1 MTTTVTA
8 GKYKVRKNPR
18 SSRPKLHAQRSLRER
33 KLGYGLGTEIALL
46 FAGIGLKKDIPELR
60 TYDHRNFKPKTAGL
74 RAATKKTSLLIP

>member
-8 GKYKVRKNPR
+8 KKYRVRKNPR

-46 FAGIGLKKDIPELR
+46 FEGIGLKKDIPELR
-60 TYDHRNFKPKTAGL
+60 TYDREISNPE
-74 RAATKKTSLLIP
+74 